1 MYRVIL
7 LKNGEY
13 SMTLHRCK
21 TRDTSFIN
29 YRRLIDENVS
39 VVFPRKYVNYGGIK
53 PITYRIAI
61 VKDTEEGDEF
71 RMLRDSMGRTYKE
84 PPLGDY
90 TIIDD
95 NPYQIE
101 ETFWMFGKDPV
112 HERVTIHEI
121 VKPIMFGAYKKDMVK
136 QLIVVHNKLVLYN
149 EEQFEMIICK
159 CKEDAQRLHHAIHKA
174 CNKNKIKSIL
184 FMGTANDITVSGMY
198 EVIQNNTGWKMTKIR
213 RTSTR
218 P

>member
-1 MYRVIL
+1 
-7 LKNGEY
+7 
-13 SMTLHRCK
+13 MTLHRCK